1 MKLEIYGS
9 SSATPAPRRA
19 ALKIG
24 FVLLDKF
31 TLTAFSTFIDAIRL
45 AADLG
50 GRSRQIYCSWSI
62 MGSGAVRSSCGLQV
76 TPDEALLHP
85 ERFDYIAVCGGNG
98 YEDRNLARDYASFLN
113 EAERCGVHLIGVCT
127 GSFALAEA
135 GLLDGHR
142 ACVHWN
148 VLDAF
153 QRAYPSVQASSDQ
166 LFIESGP
173 RITCAG
179 SLGGA
184 DLALF
189 LIARHCSPEK
199 AQQAARHMLFQ
210 GARPADY
217 PQPHF
222 FAKLEGID
230 DPVVRRVMLLM
241 EQSMN
246 EFRPISWF
254 AQKTGVSI
262 RQIERRFRRTLGF
275 APAAIFRR
283 LRLDYAA
290 FLLNQTDKS
299 IMEIAIDCGFVDSAH
314 MARDFRSCFDATPT
328 SYRFR
333 ARADDAGIRKSSSHE
348 GVQ

>member
-1 MKLEIYGS
+1 MKLENRGKSPGASDGS
-9 SSATPAPRRA
+9 

-31 TLTAFSTFIDAIRL
+31 TLTAFSSFIDAIRL

-50 GRSRQIYCSWSI
+50 GRSRQIHCAWSI
-62 MGSGAVRSSCGLQV
+62 MGTGPVRSSCGLRV
-76 TPDEALLHP
+76 TPDSYPVNP
-85 ERFDYIAVCGGNG
+85 ERFDYIAICGGNG
-98 YEDRNLARDYASFLN
+98 YEDRDLSRECGSFLI
-113 EAERCGVHLIGVCT
+113 EADRHGKGLIGVCT
-127 GSFALAEA
+127 GTFALAEA

-153 QRAYPSVQASSDQ
+153 QEAYPSVKAYSDQ

-179 SLGGA
+179 SLGSA

-189 LIARHCSPEK
+189 LLRRHCGPEK
-199 AQQAARHMLFQ
+199 AQQAARHMLLQ

-222 FAKLEGID
+222 VAELGD
-230 DPVVRRVMLLM
+230 VADPVVRRVVLLM

-246 EFRPISWF
+246 EFRPVSWF
-254 AQKTGVSI
+254 ACRVGVSV
-262 RQIERRFRRTLGF
+262 RQLERRFRRALGL
-275 APAAIFRR
+275 APAAIFRK

-290 FLLNQTDKS
+290 YLLKRTD
-299 IMEIAIDCGFVDSAH
+299 MPVLEIAIDCGFVDSAH
-314 MARDFRSCFDATPT
+314 LARDFKVCFGASPA
-328 SYRFR
+328 RFR
-333 ARADDAGIRKSSSHE
+333 GEIRADVAMRQGMPRTASE
-348 GVQ
+348 